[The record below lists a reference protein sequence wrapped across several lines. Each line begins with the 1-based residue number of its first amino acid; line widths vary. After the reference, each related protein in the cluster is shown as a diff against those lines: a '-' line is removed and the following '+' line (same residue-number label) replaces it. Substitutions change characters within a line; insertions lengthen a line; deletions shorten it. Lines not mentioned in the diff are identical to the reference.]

1 MKPNKLDSIFSA
13 AKHVIIET
21 KARDT
26 LSIVN
31 VDTGTT
37 LQLAVRS
44 SSNMDPVS
52 ILVMTLM

>member
-13 AKHVIIET
+13 AKHVTIET